1 MSLSCR
7 ITAKRGDFAL
17 DFGFETGATAVAVV
31 GPSGSGKTT
40 FLQGLAG
47 LIPTGVG
54 RLVIDGEAVVDSA
67 GGLSPPAHRRR
78 LGYVFQDGRLFPHM
92 TVGGNIAFARAY
104 ARDPRSVEEALT
116 LLDLKGLEG
125 RWPATLSGGE
135 ARRVA
140 IARALCADPR
150 LLLLDEPF
158 TGLDARR
165 RDRLTPYL
173 QRLRDELGLPMI
185 LVSHD
190 PRDIEAVAEQVFEI
204 AC

>member
-1 MSLSCR
+1 MNLACH
-7 ITAKRGDFAL
+7 IAATRGDFVL
-17 DFGFETGATAVAVV
+17 DFGFATQATAVAVV
-31 GPSGSGKTT
+31 GPSGAGKTT

-47 LIPTGVG
+47 LIPTRAA
-54 RLVIDGEAVVDSA
+54 RLMVDGDAVVDSA
-67 GGLSPPAHRRR
+67 AGLSPPAHRRR
-78 LGYVFQDGRLFPHM
+78 IGYVFQDGRLFPHM
-92 TVGGNIAFARAY
+92 TVARNIAFARAY
-104 ARDPRSVEEALT
+104 ARNPMSVGEALE
-116 LLDLKGLEG
+116 LLDLRGLEG

-140 IARALCADPR
+140 IARALCASPR

-165 RDRLTPYL
+165 RDMLTPYL
-173 QRLRDELGLPMI
+173 RRLRDELDLPMI

-204 AC
+204 AG